1 MSDKEIVLEPCPRC
15 KSEYSFLAEW
25 SEITFINVCC
35 EDCGWEGHLAPTRLL
50 ASNLWNQ
57 VLKVKGLGAE

>member
-15 KSEYSFLAEW
+15 KSDDRSLMEW
-25 SEITFINVCC
+25 SKITFVNIRCN
-35 EDCGWEGHLAPTRLL
+35 DCGWEGHLAPTRLL
-50 ASNLWNQ
+50 AYNLWNQ